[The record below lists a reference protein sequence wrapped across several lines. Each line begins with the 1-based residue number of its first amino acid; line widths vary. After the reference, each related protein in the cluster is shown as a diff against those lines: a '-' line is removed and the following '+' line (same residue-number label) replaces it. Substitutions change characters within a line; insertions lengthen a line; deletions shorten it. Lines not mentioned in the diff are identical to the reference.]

1 MMTPTQSSS
10 IPPGDRAAAQ
20 QLLKRLR
27 AHRLARNWTQ
37 DEMARRAGMSRATYQ
52 NLEGGY
58 GNPTLSN
65 LMRILGILG
74 FTDRI
79 AELLPEPEEPQ
90 TLESLRAHA
99 EPAARVRASRKR
111 ASAST

>member
-1 MMTPTQSSS
+1 MIQSRSNS
-10 IPPGDRAAAQ
+10 IPSGDRAAAQ

-37 DEMARRAGMSRATYQ
+37 DEMAKRAGMSRATYQ
-52 NLEGGY
+52 NFEGGY

-79 AELLPEPEEPQ
+79 AELVPEPAEPQ
-90 TLESLRAHA
+90 TLESLRART
-99 EPAARVRASRKR
+99 EPTERVRASRKR
-111 ASAST
+111 TSSST